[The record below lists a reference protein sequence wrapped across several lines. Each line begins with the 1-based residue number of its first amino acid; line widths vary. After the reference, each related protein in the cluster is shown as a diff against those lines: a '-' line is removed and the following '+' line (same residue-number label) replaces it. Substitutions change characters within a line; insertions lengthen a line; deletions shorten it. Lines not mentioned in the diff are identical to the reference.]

1 MSCVFRMRRTTE
13 KHPNKST
20 YQWENMHYFK
30 YCLDKHLSCATGD
43 ETDSNALWSSIL
55 PSSLREN
62 VLTINQK
69 HHNSITS
76 ASLEDTSQ
84 STVHHPRDITSNL
97 VCFLWTDSPYLL
109 PNLLT
114 SKPCLKLWVLGSKK
128 IGCLKKDVT
137 ISAIT
142 VVEKEKHSHV
152 IVQPLGTARAP
163 NLFMQ
168 CPFCHGRI
176 IWTLLSADPSPAK
189 NPPAGHISL
198 GIDIVPLHCHTWH
211 LIHSFRCS
219 F

>member
-1 MSCVFRMRRTTE
+1 MRRIQTPCE
-13 KHPNKST
+13 VAFCRHHWGK
-20 YQWENMHYFK
+20 
-30 YCLDKHLSCATGD
+30 
-43 ETDSNALWSSIL
+43 
-55 PSSLREN
+55 

-84 STVHHPRDITSNL
+84 STVHHPRHHFKPS
-97 VCFLWTDSPYLL
+97 LL
-109 PNLLT
+109 PLNRL
-114 SKPCLKLWVLGSKK
+114 SISAAKPGYQQTMPETRSFREWK
-128 IGCLKKDVT
+128 IGCLKRDVT

-189 NPPAGHISL
+189 TPPAGHISL